1 MRSRSAVRPEAEMR
15 MPVKN
20 RSVPC
25 MWSMWIVRQVSAS
38 GTDRGFEQV
47 EVGPKDRRV
56 GLVEQA
62 VLPHG
67 VELELETHVV
77 AVGARG
83 ALEIGQHLGL
93 HAVRVAPLPELAPE
107 ELLETHDLAH

>member
-1 MRSRSAVRPEAEMR
+1 MRSRSAVRPEAETR

-25 MWSMWIVRQVSAS
+25 MGIGCQVSAS
-38 GTDRGFEQV
+38 GIDRGFEQI
-47 EVGPKDRRV
+47 EVRAQDRRV

-62 VLPHG
+62 VLAHG
-67 VELELETHVV
+67 VELELEAHVV

-83 ALEIGQHLGL
+83 ALEIGQQLGL

-107 ELLETHDLAH
+107 ELLETHDLA